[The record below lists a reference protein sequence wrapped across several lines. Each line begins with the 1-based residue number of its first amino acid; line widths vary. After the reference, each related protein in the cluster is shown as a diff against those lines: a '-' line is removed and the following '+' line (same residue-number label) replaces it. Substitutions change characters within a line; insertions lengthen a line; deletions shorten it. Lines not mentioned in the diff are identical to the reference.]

1 MQTSPQHPTSPQVP
15 QHWAWH
21 YQRLQS
27 FRDHLLDTHAI
38 QIAEVS
44 GPLEANSMDTA
55 DTATEEF
62 DHDLALGLLSQER
75 NALDEV
81 EAAIRRILDG
91 SYGICEETGRPIPAA
106 RLRAVPWTRF
116 TREVEERLEQEGS
129 NPAG

>member
-44 GPLEANSMDTA
+44 GPLEQNSMDTA
-55 DTATEEF
+55 DTATDEF
-62 DHDLALGLLSQER
+62 EHDLALGLLSQER
-75 NALDEV
+75 DALYEV

-91 SYGICEETGRPIPAA
+91 SYGICEETGKPIPAA
-106 RLRAVPWTRF
+106 RLRLSATVRCTSSPTSAW
-116 TREVEERLEQEGS
+116 LEAIE
-129 NPAG
+129 